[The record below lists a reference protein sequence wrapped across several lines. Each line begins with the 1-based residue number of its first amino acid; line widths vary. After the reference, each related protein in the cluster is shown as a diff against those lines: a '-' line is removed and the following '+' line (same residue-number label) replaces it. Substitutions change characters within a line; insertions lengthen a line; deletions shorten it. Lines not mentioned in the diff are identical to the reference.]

1 MQVVG
6 VSIIA
11 LIAFGAGLGISWII
25 STRNARSGLRKA
37 REQASRILVLA
48 EEEANTLRE
57 SNIGEV
63 NKELDRRQVALNT
76 QHAILKKIA
85 KELLSDRK
93 ELTELDA
100 HLRELEKN
108 LENKSSELKAR
119 HAALEQSS
127 RELTD
132 ERTALGLQQSKL
144 EKLKKESKIKNT
156 ELDARLNALDKAVRE
171 FDRKRT
177 KLDEQNSHLLKTR
190 RELDRDRANLDA
202 QRSALG
208 DTRIELDNRR
218 AQIDTQRSTLEEVRK
233 EHDQERAELE
243 AQRSIL
249 ENERGKLDLRRQRL
263 EQKVARLN
271 EKHDKR
277 RSQLRK
283 GEDQLIE
290 KQRELRIS
298 NSESEDLRNQAER
311 LIERANARMQKADQR
326 TAALDA
332 KERRLDSLIND
343 RIEKL
348 EVIAGLSQDQARQ
361 HLQEE
366 IVERAREEAA
376 LELLEIRDE
385 KQRTAKLEAQNTVL
399 TTMQRLVRDEV
410 KSNSVSKV
418 PVPSEGIKGRII
430 GPEGRNLRAFEK
442 AAQVDLLIDDT
453 PGAVV
458 ISSFDPY
465 RREIA
470 RIALR
475 SLIKD
480 GRLDPERIERS
491 VDQAQKAVKEEIQD
505 AGRRVLLELELRGM
519 DERLVQ
525 VIGKMKYRTS
535 YGQNLLHH
543 SVEVARLC
551 SLMAAEMELDTHIAR
566 RAGLLHDIGKVI
578 PESEDHSHELVSMD
592 YCKRYGEHEI
602 ICNAIGAHHDRLPKT
617 TLYAHI
623 VQICDAIS
631 AARPGARKIDDEKY
645 FDRLRNME
653 EIAKSFG
660 GVSRAFA
667 IRGGREL
674 HVIVEP
680 AEVPEYKLSHLS
692 RKISSKIE
700 KELQF
705 PGQITVRVTR
715 DVQEKSVAR

>member
-6 VSIIA
+6 ISVIA

-25 STRNARSGLRKA
+25 SARNARSGLRKA
-37 REQASRILVLA
+37 RERASRILILA
-48 EEEANTLRE
+48 EEEADTLRE
-57 SNIGEV
+57 STVREV
-63 NKELDRRQVALNT
+63 NKKLNRRQAALNT

-85 KELLSDRK
+85 QELISDRK

-100 HLRELEKN
+100 QLREHEKH
-108 LENKSSELKAR
+108 LENKSSELKVR

-127 RELTD
+127 QELIE

-144 EKLKKESKIKNT
+144 EKLEEESEIKNT
-156 ELDARLNALDKAVRE
+156 ELDARLNALDKAVQE
-171 FDRKRT
+171 FDNKRT
-177 KLDEQNSHLLKTR
+177 KLDEQNSALLNIR
-190 RELDRDRANLDA
+190 QELDRERANLDA

-290 KQRELRIS
+290 KQQELRIS
-298 NSESEDLRNQAER
+298 NSESEELRNQAER
-311 LIERANARMQKADQR
+311 LIERANARVQKADQR
-326 TAALDA
+326 TADLDA
-332 KERRLDSLIND
+332 KERRLNSLIND

-348 EVIAGLSQDQARQ
+348 EIIAGLNRDQARQ
-361 HLQEE
+361 HLREE

-385 KQRTAKLEAQNTVL
+385 KQRTAKHEAQNIVR

-410 KSNSVSKV
+410 KSNAVSVV
-418 PVPSEGIKGRII
+418 PVPSESDKGRII
-430 GPEGRNLRAFEK
+430 GRKGQNRRAFET
-442 AAQVDLLIDDT
+442 AAQVDLLIDEK

-470 RIALR
+470 RIALLR
-475 SLIKD
+475 LLRD
-480 GRLDPERIERS
+480 GHFDPERIERT
-491 VDQAQKAVKEEIQD
+491 VNQANQAIEEDIQD
-505 AGRRVLLELELRGM
+505 AGKRVLLELELRGM
-519 DERLVQ
+519 DDTLVQ
-525 VIGKMKYRTS
+525 IIGKMKYRTS
-535 YGQNLLHH
+535 YGQNLLQH

-551 SLMAAEMELDTHIAR
+551 SLMAAEMELDTHVAR

-578 PESEDHSHELVSMD
+578 PESEDRSHELVSME
-592 YCKRYGEHEI
+592 YCKRYGEHETV
-602 ICNAIGAHHDRLPKT
+602 CNAVGAHHDKLPKST
-617 TLYAHI
+617 MYAYI

-631 AARPGARKIDDEKY
+631 AARPGARKMDDEKY
-645 FDRLRNME
+645 FERLRNME

-667 IRGGREL
+667 IKGGREL

-680 AEVPEYKLSHLS
+680 REVPEYKLSHLT

-700 KELQF
+700 MELQY

>member
-1 MQVVG
+1 MQVVW
-6 VSIIA
+6 VSVIA

-25 STRNARSGLRKA
+25 SARNARSGLRKA
-37 REQASRILVLA
+37 REHASRILISA
-48 EEEANTLRE
+48 EEEADTLRE
-57 SNIGEV
+57 STVRKV
-63 NKELDRRQVALNT
+63 NKKLNQRQAALNT

-85 KELLSDRK
+85 QELISDRK
-93 ELTELDA
+93 ELTELDVQ
-100 HLRELEKN
+100 LREHEKQ
-108 LENKSSELKAR
+108 LENKSSELKVR

-127 RELTD
+127 QELID

-144 EKLKKESKIKNT
+144 EKLKEESEIKNT
-156 ELDARLNALDKAVRE
+156 ELDARLNALDKAVQE
-171 FDRKRT
+171 FDNKRT
-177 KLDEQNSHLLKTR
+177 KLDEQNSALLKIR
-190 RELDRDRANLDA
+190 QELDRERANLDA

-290 KQRELRIS
+290 KQQELRIS
-298 NSESEDLRNQAER
+298 NSESEELRNQAER
-311 LIERANARMQKADQR
+311 LTERANARMQKADQR
-326 TAALDA
+326 TADLDA
-332 KERRLDSLIND
+332 KERRLNSLIND

-348 EVIAGLSQDQARQ
+348 EVIAGLNRDQARQ
-361 HLQEE
+361 HLREE

-385 KQRTAKLEAQNTVL
+385 KQRTAKHEAQNIVL

-410 KSNSVSKV
+410 KTNAVSVV
-418 PVPSEGIKGRII
+418 PVPSESDKGRII
-430 GPEGRNLRAFEK
+430 GRKGQNRRAFET
-442 AAQVDLLIDDT
+442 AAQVDLLIDEK

-470 RIALR
+470 RIALL
-475 SLIKD
+475 SLLRD
-480 GRLDPERIERS
+480 GHFDPERIERT
-491 VDQAQKAVKEEIQD
+491 VNQANQAIEEDIQD
-505 AGRRVLLELELRGM
+505 AGKRVLLELELRGM
-519 DERLVQ
+519 DDTLVQ
-525 VIGKMKYRTS
+525 IIGKMKYRTS

-551 SLMAAEMELDTHIAR
+551 SLMAAEMELDTQVAR

-578 PESEDHSHELVSMD
+578 PESEDHSHELVSME
-592 YCKRYGEHEI
+592 YCKRYGEHEV
-602 ICNAIGAHHDRLPKT
+602 ICNAVGAHHDRLQKT

-653 EIAKSFG
+653 KIAKSFG

-680 AEVPEYKLSHLS
+680 REVPEYKLFHLS
-692 RKISSKIE
+692 RKISSNIE

>member
-1 MQVVG
+1 MQVVW
-6 VSIIA
+6 VSVIA

-25 STRNARSGLRKA
+25 SARNARSGLRKA
-37 REQASRILVLA
+37 REHASRILISA
-48 EEEANTLRE
+48 EEEADTLRE
-57 SNIGEV
+57 STVREV
-63 NKELDRRQVALNT
+63 NKKLNQRQAALNT

-85 KELLSDRK
+85 QELISDRK
-93 ELTELDA
+93 ELTELDVQ
-100 HLRELEKN
+100 LREHEKQ
-108 LENKSSELKAR
+108 LENKSSELKVR

-127 RELTD
+127 QELID

-144 EKLKKESKIKNT
+144 EKLKEESEIKNT
-156 ELDARLNALDKAVRE
+156 ELDARLNALDKAVQE
-171 FDRKRT
+171 FDNKRT
-177 KLDEQNSHLLKTR
+177 KLDEQNSALLKIR
-190 RELDRDRANLDA
+190 QELDRERANLDA

-283 GEDQLIE
+283 GEDQLIK
-290 KQRELRIS
+290 KQQELRIS
-298 NSESEDLRNQAER
+298 NSESEELRNQAER
-311 LIERANARMQKADQR
+311 LTERANARMQKADQR
-326 TAALDA
+326 TAGLDA
-332 KERRLDSLIND
+332 KERRLNSLIND

-348 EVIAGLSQDQARQ
+348 EIIAGLNRDQARQ
-361 HLQEE
+361 HLREE

-385 KQRTAKLEAQNTVL
+385 KQRTAKHEAQNIVL

-410 KSNSVSKV
+410 KTNAVSVV
-418 PVPSEGIKGRII
+418 PVPSESDKGRII
-430 GPEGRNLRAFEK
+430 GRKGQNRRAFET
-442 AAQVDLLIDDT
+442 AAQVDLLIDEK

-470 RIALR
+470 RIALL
-475 SLIKD
+475 SLLRD
-480 GRLDPERIERS
+480 GHFDPERIERT
-491 VDQAQKAVKEEIQD
+491 VNQANQAIEEDIQD
-505 AGRRVLLELELRGM
+505 AGKCVLLELELRGM
-519 DERLVQ
+519 DDTLVQ
-525 VIGKMKYRTS
+525 IIGKMKYRTS

-551 SLMAAEMELDTHIAR
+551 SLMAAEMELDTQVAR

-578 PESEDHSHELVSMD
+578 PESEDHSHELVSME
-592 YCKRYGEHEI
+592 YCKRYGEHEV
-602 ICNAIGAHHDRLPKT
+602 ICNAVGAHHDRLQKT

-653 EIAKSFG
+653 KIAKSFG

-680 AEVPEYKLSHLS
+680 REVPEYKLSHLS